1 MNQSATY
8 NISSIEWYAQMACV
22 IQVPIT
28 FSGFVSNILLIIA
41 HSKDPL
47 KTLKVSSSLFIINIA
62 FIDVI
67 LSFVYLI
74 WSLLTIVSSE
84 YRPILKEGI
93 TATVIDTFME
103 MCYPSF
109 MCLSIERFCS
119 IAFPL
124 WHRVRLTTRVCRY
137 WICTT
142 WLFHLIFETLL
153 RTLLD
158 IQEKLIFKLVYQLVC
173 FLCAQVF
180 YLGTYISL
188 KKQRKNIL
196 ADENISETTS
206 RMIRKRLENEKRFL
220 VTIAIV
226 CGILVVTVLPQMIN
240 VLVFGLIFPTI
251 GKNLTRNRTNGI
263 IFMVISLSLFSI
275 NLAVNPFVYLWRL
288 PRYRKTFKNLYCFP
302 G

>member
-109 MCLSIERFCS
+109 MCLSIERFVPSPFLYGIEYDSRQEYVATGSVQRGCS
-119 IAFPL
+119 ISSSKHCFE
-124 WHRVRLTTRVCRY
+124 HFLTY
-137 WICTT
+137 
-142 WLFHLIFETLL
+142 
-153 RTLLD
+153 
-158 IQEKLIFKLVYQLVC
+158 
-173 FLCAQVF
+173 
-180 YLGTYISL
+180 
-188 KKQRKNIL
+188 KKN
-196 ADENISETTS
+196 
-206 RMIRKRLENEKRFL
+206 
-220 VTIAIV
+220 
-226 CGILVVTVLPQMIN
+226 
-240 VLVFGLIFPTI
+240 
-251 GKNLTRNRTNGI
+251 
-263 IFMVISLSLFSI
+263 
-275 NLAVNPFVYLWRL
+275 
-288 PRYRKTFKNLYCFP
+288 
-302 G
+302 